1 MPKSTLPVRQDI
13 KSVVGAPRQNGQLS
27 DLGNEVA
34 LLPEVPA
41 FNGTAVVVQ
50 LRNLNEQADRVLA
63 GAQRL
68 DVVDG
73 DVASKATDFL
83 ASITKRIGEVDE
95 ERKGVTGKFDKLVK
109 GLNAL
114 FTTGPTSKLS
124 EAKGIVQGKL
134 QAYLAAERR
143 KAEAAAKAEAERIAA
158 EAAAQAAE
166 AVEDGDDDAAL
177 EILEAASNIEIKVDK
192 PVIRGGSGASLAS
205 TKRKVGKITHMRPFL
220 AWLGANTSPMALA
233 AMGGVSV
240 GQRELNQLAA
250 ALIALRTGTGDE
262 SHAIPGFE
270 AGYDESINAR

>member
-1 MPKSTLPVRQDI
+1 MAKQPIPVRQDI
-13 KSVVGAPRQNGQLS
+13 STVVGAPRQNGQINI
-27 DLGNEVA
+27 GAEVA
-34 LLPEVPA
+34 LLPEVPQ
-41 FNGTAVVVQ
+41 FNGTAFVAQ
-50 LRNLNEQADRVLA
+50 LRTLKDQADRVLA
-63 GAQRL
+63 GAERME
-68 DVVDG
+68 VVDA
-73 DVASKATDFL
+73 DIASKATEFL

-95 ERKGVTGKFDKLVK
+95 ERKGFTGKFDKLVK
-109 GLNAL
+109 GLNAM
-114 FTTGPTSKLS
+114 FTTGPTATLA

-134 QAYLAAERR
+134 QAYLAAERK
-143 KAEAAAKAEAERIAA
+143 KAEAAARAEADRIAS
-158 EAAAQAAE
+158 EAAAQAAA

-177 EILEAASNIEIKVDK
+177 EILEAASNIEIKVEK
-192 PVIRGGSGASLAS
+192 TVIRGSGGASLAT

-262 SHAIPGFE
+262 SHSIPGFE